1 VSKLNIFVIRAV
13 LGAVFAVI
21 LTRFFYPN
29 AHIVYV
35 MGLGFALV
43 GMAYLLEYL
52 RRRKS
57 K

>member
-35 MGLGFALV
+35 MGFAFVLV

>member
-1 VSKLNIFVIRAV
+1 VNKLNIFVIRAV

-35 MGLGFALV
+35 MGLVFALV

>member
-1 VSKLNIFVIRAV
+1 MNKLNIFVIRAV

-35 MGLGFALV
+35 MGLVFALV